1 MKRFEIIRTNY
12 FLNNIMTQNK
22 PFSKDII
29 LLDNVEFV
37 VKVIAEKLQQDILH
51 TLKRNGAVVGIS
63 GGVDSSVCLALAV
76 KAFSPDKVLGIMM
89 PEKDS
94 SPDSEML
101 AKELADKFGVKTIKE
116 EITSALSG
124 SGCYERRDEAVRRV
138 FPEYNPQTYKMKIGI
153 KQSGL
158 YSNLPPIFH
167 LIIID
172 KNGEQ
177 KEKILPVKEYL
188 QIVAASNF
196 KQRTRMSM
204 LYYHAE
210 SLHYA
215 VIGTPNKHEQEQGF
229 FVKYGDG
236 GADVMPIG
244 NLYKTQ
250 VYQLAEYLG
259 VPQEIIDRTPTTDTY
274 SAEQTQE
281 EFFYQLPFDLMDIYW
296 YGFENG
302 YSPKEVSKVMGE
314 TEERVEALFRNFE
327 RKRKTTEYLRMAPIR
342 DYYGI

>member
-1 MKRFEIIRTNY
+1 MSLK
-12 FLNNIMTQNK
+12 K
-22 PFSKDII
+22 PFTKDII
-29 LLDNVEFV
+29 LLNNVKSV
-37 VKVIAEKLQQDILH
+37 VDAITAKLKEDVLH
-51 TLKRNGAVVGIS
+51 KLKRNGAVVGIS
-63 GGVDSSVCLALAV
+63 GGIDSSVCLALAV
-76 KAFSPDKVLGIMM
+76 KAFGPEKVVGIMM

-94 SPDSEML
+94 SPDSELL
-101 AKELADKFGVKTIKE
+101 AVELAARFGVKAIKE
-116 EITSALSG
+116 EITSALIG
-124 SGCYERRDEAVRRV
+124 FVCYLRRDEAVRRI
-138 FPEYNPQTYKMKIGI
+138 FPEYDPQTHKMKIGI
-153 KQSGL
+153 RQSGL
-158 YSNLPPIFH
+158 FTNLPPLFH
-167 LIIID
+167 LTIID
-172 KNGEQ
+172 KNGDQ
-177 KEKILPVKEYL
+177 KEKILPVNEYL
-188 QIVAASNF
+188 EIVAASNF

-259 VPQEIIDRTPTTDTY
+259 IPQEIIKRTPTTDTY

-281 EFFYQLPFDLMDIYW
+281 EFFYQLPFDLMDRYW

-302 YSPKEVSKVMGE
+302 YSPGEVADIMGE
-314 TEERVEALFRNFE
+314 KEENVEALFRNFE
-327 RKRKTTEYLRMAPIR
+327 RKRKTTEYLRMAPIK
-342 DYYGI
+342 DYFGM

>member
-1 MKRFEIIRTNY
+1 MSSK
-12 FLNNIMTQNK
+12 K

-29 LLDNVEFV
+29 LLEDVEAV
-37 VKVIAEKLQQDILH
+37 TSQIIIKLQQDVLH
-51 TLKRNGAVVGIS
+51 NLKRLGAVVGTS
-63 GGVDSSVCLALAV
+63 GGIDSSVCLALTA
-76 KAFSPDKVLGIMM
+76 KALGPEKVLGIMM

-94 SPDSEML
+94 SHESEDL
-101 AKELADKFGVKTIKE
+101 AKELTAKFGVHAIKE
-116 EITSALSG
+116 DITPALSG
-124 SGCYERRDEAVRRV
+124 FRCYERRDEAVSRV
-138 FPEYNPQTYKMKIGI
+138 FPEYDPKSYKMKIGI

-158 YSNLPPIFH
+158 SGNLPPIFS
-167 LIIID
+167 LTIID
-172 KNGEQ
+172 NKGNKKDQ
-177 KEKILPVKEYL
+177 ILPVKEYL

-196 KQRTRMSM
+196 KQRSRMSM

-210 SLHYA
+210 ALHYV

-250 VYQLAEYLG
+250 VYQLAKYLG
-259 VPQEIIDRTPTTDTY
+259 VPKGIIERTPTTDTY

-281 EFFYQLPFDLMDIYW
+281 EFFFQLPYGLMDIYW

-302 YSPKEVSKVMGE
+302 YSPDEVAEVMGE
-314 TEERVEALFRNFE
+314 PKDQVKALFRNFE
-327 RKRKTTEYLRMAPIR
+327 RKRKTTEYLRMAPVR
-342 DYYGI
+342 DYYGIQK

>member
-1 MKRFEIIRTNY
+1 MPTK
-12 FLNNIMTQNK
+12 K

-29 LLDNVEFV
+29 LLNNVEAV
-37 VKVIAEKLQQDILH
+37 VNEIVQKLQKDVLYK
-51 TLKRNGAVVGIS
+51 LKRLGAVVGIS
-63 GGVDSSVCLALAV
+63 GGVDSSVCLALAA
-76 KAFSPDKVLGIMM
+76 KAFDKEKVVGIMM

-94 SPDSEML
+94 SPESEKL
-101 AKELADKFGVKTIKE
+101 AQELADKIGVRAIKE
-116 EITSALSG
+116 DITAILTRYK
-124 SGCYERRDEAVRRV
+124 CYERRDETVKRI
-138 FPEYNPQTYKMKIGI
+138 FPEYDPEKYKMKIGV
-153 KQSGL
+153 KDTGL

-172 KNGEQ
+172 KDGKQ
-177 KEKILPVKEYL
+177 QDKLLPVMEYL

-196 KQRTRMSM
+196 KQRARMSM

-210 SLHYA
+210 ALHYA

-236 GADVMPIG
+236 SADVMPIG

-259 VPQEIIDRTPTTDTY
+259 VPKKIIERTPTTDTY

-281 EFFYQLPFDLMDIYW
+281 EFFFQLPFGLMDRYW
-296 YGFENG
+296 YGFENR
-302 YSPKEVSKVMGE
+302 YSPEEVAEVMNE
-314 TEERVEALFRNFE
+314 TEERVKALFRNFE

-342 DYYGI
+342 DYYGR